1 MGTFVEFSGAVFRQS
16 FVLQYQTGPVT
27 DTSCT
32 SVYRAQLN
40 TQWNV
45 LTSSLRSL
53 CQSGSSNMLTI
64 TAPQDSNVPRFQVI
78 YNSDSTPV
86 SMKFKMAKLLIMLK
100 TIDDCCVY
108 TKVHCLY
115 FDKRGKVFT
124 DR

>member
-1 MGTFVEFSGAVFRQS
+1 MGTFVEFSGAVYRQS

-108 TKVHCLY
+108 T
-115 FDKRGKVFT
+115 
-124 DR
+124 